1 MKIEKNVL
9 ITFLIILGVSISL
22 SFVGSYF
29 IYDALTTKESKMWT
43 TEFNIENCTFSTT
56 GNNTYFILEIG
67 YNLILEGVDEGNNV
81 KLNITVLNQTETV
94 GTIETRVV
102 QENESVNGEVVE
114 ISRNFFAFCE
124 ETKSIFYFGEEV
136 DIYEDGMIVSNEG
149 EWRADEGDNKPGI
162 IMPGLTLI
170 GARYYQEIA
179 PSVAMDRAE
188 IIDNNATITVPL
200 DTYEKCLIIRE
211 STPLEHGATEYKYH
225 APGIGLIID
234 EMLKLTQCGF
244 I

>member
-1 MKIEKNVL
+1 MKIEKKVL
-9 ITFLIILGVSISL
+9 VTFLIILGASISL

-29 IYDALTTKESKMWT
+29 IYDALTTKESKTWT
-43 TEFNIENCTFSTT
+43 TEFNVENCTFSTT

-67 YNLILEGVDEGNNV
+67 YYLILEGVDEGNNV
-81 KLNITVLNQTETV
+81 KLNITVLNQTEMV

-102 QENESVNGEVVE
+102 QENETVNGEIVE

-136 DIYEDGMIVSNEG
+136 DIYEGGMIVSHEG

-162 IMPGLTLI
+162 IMPGLALI

-179 PSVAMDRAE
+179 PGVAMDRAE
-188 IIDNNATITVPL
+188 IIENNATITVPVG
-200 DTYEKCLIIRE
+200 TFEGCLIIKE
-211 STPLEHGATEYKYH
+211 TSPVEPGALEYKYH

-234 EMLKLTQCGF
+234 EMLELVQYGF
-244 I
+244 L